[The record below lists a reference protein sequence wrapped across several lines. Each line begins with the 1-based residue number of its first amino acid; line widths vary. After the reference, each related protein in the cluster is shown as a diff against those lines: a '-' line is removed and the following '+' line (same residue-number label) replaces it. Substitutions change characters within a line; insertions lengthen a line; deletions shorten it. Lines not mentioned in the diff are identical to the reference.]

1 MALAAVRTHMCL
13 KLLRD
18 GKIPLHTEELGTK
31 KVGQNFFAFLPFFF
45 LSCCVAPEGIVI
57 GSIWQSETTKTTVS
71 GQRTQKYLENHI
83 QNEESNPTKLY
94 VNSYA
99 YLPGYAHV
107 DLTLKIILW
116 EKKNGLYPRQVPD
129 KPLGF
134 THGRQAWKQ
143 HYKTLKTE
151 MLIIPEQEP
160 TER

>member
-1 MALAAVRTHMCL
+1 M
-13 KLLRD
+13 
-18 GKIPLHTEELGTK
+18 GK
-31 KVGQNFFAFLPFFF
+31 F
-45 LSCCVAPEGIVI
+45 LSTVKNLVPRRWDKTSLLFSPFSFSPAVWLQKGVVT

-107 DLTLKIILW
+107 DLTLKIIFW
-116 EKKNGLYPRQVPD
+116 EKKNGLYPHQVPD